1 MEKLEKVNL
10 LNKYIISLSMSL
22 DNKYILLFS
31 STRIHKYS
39 SFYLITL
46 ITQSFCLCHLIV
58 SCFDFKSRLL
68 LYLSNEQKFSTVAM
82 ITSLRFN
89 ISSSSVEEI

>member
-39 SFYLITL
+39 SFI
-46 ITQSFCLCHLIV
+46 
-58 SCFDFKSRLL
+58 
-68 LYLSNEQKFSTVAM
+68 
-82 ITSLRFN
+82 
-89 ISSSSVEEI
+89 